1 MMKKVMVMVVV
12 RVTMVMMI
20 VMVTTVK
27 TVRAMVIRCMMQWR
41 HSCKTTS
48 RMMSPAIS
56 AKHFG
61 SRLCRWTSLFF
72 SANQPKL

>member
-1 MMKKVMVMVVV
+1 MMTKVMVMVLV

-48 RMMSPAIS
+48 KRMSPAIS

-61 SRLCRWTSLFF
+61 SPLCRCSLVNV
-72 SANQPKL
+72 SANQPN